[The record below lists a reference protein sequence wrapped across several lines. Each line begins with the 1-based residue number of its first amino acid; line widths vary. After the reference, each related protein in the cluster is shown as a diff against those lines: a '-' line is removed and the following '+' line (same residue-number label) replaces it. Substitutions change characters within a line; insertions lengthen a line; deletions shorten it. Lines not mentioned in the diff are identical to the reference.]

1 MVEYTVEFTV
11 TVRVWA
17 DDVVEA
23 VEQAKGQADLKDAA
37 IFVDGNWY

>member
-1 MVEYTVEFTV
+1 MVEYTVELTV

-17 DDVVEA
+17 DDVVDA
-23 VEQAKGQADLKDAA
+23 IEQAQAQADLKDAT